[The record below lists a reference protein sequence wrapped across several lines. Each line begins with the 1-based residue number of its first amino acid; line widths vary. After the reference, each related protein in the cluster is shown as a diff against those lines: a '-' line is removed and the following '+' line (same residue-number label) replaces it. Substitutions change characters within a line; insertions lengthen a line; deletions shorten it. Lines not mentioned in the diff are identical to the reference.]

1 MADPACPLPATPPFS
16 VEPLIA
22 LDVEKVPFV
31 VGVTGHRD
39 LNPGDLVSLQA
50 AVEKLLREIKD
61 RHESA
66 TIVLLSP
73 LAEGADRIAAKAA
86 YALGIPVV
94 VPMPMPQDE
103 YEHDFPKSVKEFR
116 DLVHGAYHS
125 FELPLVEGNTRANI
139 GYKAHGYKPHRDRQY
154 QALGQYIARHCQ
166 ELIAL
171 WDGIPADGGGG
182 SEAAAIVQYERD
194 GVEQAELIAIWDK
207 IPADDDGGAGT
218 AAVVKYKLEGIERR
232 LHFEC
237 DLVLR
242 PASSESS
249 LLDSSECGPVHH
261 IWTRRRGCELREGQL
276 SERRDRFPESGS
288 RARAEKYYEDIFALI
303 GRFNKES
310 KPLDYEKKHER
321 LSPKLRN
328 QVAPHEVDIW
338 ERLAVA
344 DAIAID
350 YHRKLHKN
358 RVWVHGWVFVGS
370 LFFAAL
376 AHLSKIFASLFTHP
390 EFLYR
395 FRIVLLVL
403 TVAAWGKAFWV
414 YRRTK
419 RFDLQDKY
427 QDYRALAE
435 GLRVQFFWYVAGI
448 QESIANY
455 YFGKQRVGL
464 DWIRN
469 AIRNWR
475 TVERRTAHPEREN
488 LLAPVL
494 ELWVMEQR
502 HYFKSRPDGHERE
515 RFEKWVHVFLWAA
528 GGVGVVLFRVLL
540 LAPFPHGMIAFWTP
554 IIFALV
560 GAGAWYFKLRF
571 DRRSRRQ
578 HIEEKRK
585 WNHRLLG
592 LAAGIGVGLLALVT
606 VNIWLPHISDPHD
619 PHETVIG
626 ILICCIEIFLVS
638 AGVVHHYKEQ
648 MAFSEHEKQY
658 DRVALTFSRAA
669 DLIEEAL
676 RKQNFDK
683 ARLLLRDL
691 GIAALEEHGDWVVVH
706 RQRPFEVPPLG

>member
-249 LLDSSECGPVHH
+249 LLDSSECGPVG
-261 IWTRRRGCELREGQL
+261 RAAADA
-276 SERRDRFPESGS
+276 SSAKGS
-288 RARAEKYYEDIFALI
+288 RP
-303 GRFNKES
+303 N
-310 KPLDYEKKHER
+310 
-321 LSPKLRN
+321 
-328 QVAPHEVDIW
+328 
-338 ERLAVA
+338 
-344 DAIAID
+344 
-350 YHRKLHKN
+350 
-358 RVWVHGWVFVGS
+358 
-370 LFFAAL
+370 
-376 AHLSKIFASLFTHP
+376 
-390 EFLYR
+390 
-395 FRIVLLVL
+395 
-403 TVAAWGKAFWV
+403 
-414 YRRTK
+414 
-419 RFDLQDKY
+419 
-427 QDYRALAE
+427 
-435 GLRVQFFWYVAGI
+435 
-448 QESIANY
+448 
-455 YFGKQRVGL
+455 
-464 DWIRN
+464 
-469 AIRNWR
+469 
-475 TVERRTAHPEREN
+475 
-488 LLAPVL
+488 
-494 ELWVMEQR
+494 
-502 HYFKSRPDGHERE
+502 
-515 RFEKWVHVFLWAA
+515 
-528 GGVGVVLFRVLL
+528 
-540 LAPFPHGMIAFWTP
+540 
-554 IIFALV
+554 
-560 GAGAWYFKLRF
+560 
-571 DRRSRRQ
+571 
-578 HIEEKRK
+578 
-585 WNHRLLG
+585 
-592 LAAGIGVGLLALVT
+592 AGIGFL
-606 VNIWLPHISDPHD
+606 SRDPG
-619 PHETVIG
+619 PARKSTT
-626 ILICCIEIFLVS
+626 
-638 AGVVHHYKEQ
+638 K
-648 MAFSEHEKQY
+648 
-658 DRVALTFSRAA
+658 TFSRSSVGSTRNRNHLTTKKNTSGFPRNSATR
-669 DLIEEAL
+669 L
-676 RKQNFDK
+676 RLT
-683 ARLLLRDL
+683 RLTSGSGSLSPTLLQSITT
-691 GIAALEEHGDWVVVH
+691 GSCIKIGCGSTAGCSWVLYSS
-706 RQRPFEVPPLG
+706 QRSPTCRRFSQASSPTPNSYTGSESCY